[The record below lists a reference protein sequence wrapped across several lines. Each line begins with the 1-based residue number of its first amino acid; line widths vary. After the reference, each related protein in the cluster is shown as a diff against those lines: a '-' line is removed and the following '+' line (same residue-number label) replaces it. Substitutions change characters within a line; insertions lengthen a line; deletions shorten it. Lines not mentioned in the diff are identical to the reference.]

1 MTTQVVSTKE
11 VTAEIQIEAPIFQ
24 IYYLFSTRSGW
35 SDWFADHVSGKVAVD
50 NLLQLQHGTLGK
62 IAFLFR
68 EVVPEKRIVFAFL
81 TPDNL
86 SAGEVTISLEAD
98 QGETAVTISHA
109 GLEQDEVDRLKDL
122 WQNGLDNMK
131 ELMEQAR
138 DPRLWTRPF
147 LGVTVG
153 EWVTPEYAAKNNL
166 ATEYGMHINS
176 VIEGRGAANAG
187 ITGGDTIISLAGV
200 PINETPALLKVYAD
214 NHAGDT
220 IDVEYYHGQE
230 LRQSR
235 LTLSAFPVP
244 EVPATT
250 HDIADRLDE
259 YFQKVNQKLEQ
270 MLEGQNEAQL
280 EYRHAA
286 GEWSVKEVLAHL
298 VASENDSIHWLGSYL
313 AGREVH
319 PYTSGTP
326 ARLKS
331 LLVLYPTTD
340 KLLQK
345 LRQAQKELVSLINQI
360 PAEVV
365 SRKAS
370 MVRLSFSYS
379 LDVNIHYKEHLAQ
392 IADILERAADIHA
405 Q

>member
-1 MTTQVVSTKE
+1 LTTQVVSTKE
-11 VTAEIQIEAPIFQ
+11 ITAEIQIEAPISQ
-24 IYYLFSTRSGW
+24 IYYLLSTRSGW
-35 SDWFADHVSGKVAVD
+35 SDWFADRVSGKVSVD
-50 NLLQLQHGTLGK
+50 DFLQLQHGTLGK
-62 IAFLFR
+62 MAFLFR
-68 EVVPEKRIVFAFL
+68 EVIPEKRIVFTFL
-81 TPDNL
+81 TPENL
-86 SAGEVTISLEAD
+86 EAGEVTVSLEET
-98 QGETAVTISHA
+98 QGETAVTINHA
-109 GLEQDEVDRLKDL
+109 GLAQAEADQLKDL
-122 WQNGLDNMK
+122 WQESLDNMK

-138 DPRLWTRPF
+138 DPRLWNRPF

-166 ATEYGMHINS
+166 ATEYGMYINS
-176 VIEGRGAANAG
+176 VFEGRGAANAG
-187 ITGGDTIISLAGV
+187 ITSGDTIVSLAGIT
-200 PINETPALLKVYAD
+200 INVYPALLKVYAD

-220 IDVEYYHGQE
+220 VDVEYYHGQE
-230 LRQSR
+230 LRKSL

-244 EVPATT
+244 EVPATA
-250 HDIADRLDE
+250 HDIADRLEE
-259 YFQKVNQKLEQ
+259 YIQKFNQKLEQ
-270 MLEGQNEAQL
+270 MLEEQNEAQL

-298 VASENDSIHWLGSYL
+298 IASEEDSIHWLGSYL
-313 AGREVH
+313 AGREMH

-345 LRQAQKELVSLINQI
+345 LRQSQNELVSLINHI

-379 LDVNIHYKEHLAQ
+379 LEVNMHYKEHLSQ
-392 IADILERAADIHA
+392 IADILEKAADIRA

>member
-1 MTTQVVSTKE
+1 
-11 VTAEIQIEAPIFQ
+11 
-24 IYYLFSTRSGW
+24 
-35 SDWFADHVSGKVAVD
+35 
-50 NLLQLQHGTLGK
+50 
-62 IAFLFR
+62 
-68 EVVPEKRIVFAFL
+68 
-81 TPDNL
+81 
-86 SAGEVTISLEAD
+86 
-98 QGETAVTISHA
+98 
-109 GLEQDEVDRLKDL
+109 
-122 WQNGLDNMK
+122 MK

-138 DPRLWTRPF
+138 DPRLWNRPF